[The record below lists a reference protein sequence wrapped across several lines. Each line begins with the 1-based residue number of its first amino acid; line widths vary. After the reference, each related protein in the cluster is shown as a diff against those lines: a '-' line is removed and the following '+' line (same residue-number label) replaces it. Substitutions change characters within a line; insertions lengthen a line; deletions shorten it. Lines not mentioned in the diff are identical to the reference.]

1 MLGFGSLQ
9 YGRQLTALVLGD
21 RTGLRGETV
30 HVEGHRGVLISID
43 CEEGGK

>member
-1 MLGFGSLQ
+1 MAGSSLLQ

-30 HVEGHRGVLISID
+30 RVEGHRGVLISIN